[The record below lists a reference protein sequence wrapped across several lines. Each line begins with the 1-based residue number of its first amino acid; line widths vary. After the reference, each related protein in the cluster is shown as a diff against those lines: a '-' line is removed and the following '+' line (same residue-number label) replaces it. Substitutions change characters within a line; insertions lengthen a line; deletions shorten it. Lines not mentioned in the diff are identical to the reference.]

1 MTYADYLINGGLGV
15 LIFFGLTAAACGFAS
30 ALTAAEFG
38 GGVVRW
44 WIICFAGVIVSVFGI
59 VTAMYRGHQ

>member
-15 LIFFGLTAAACGFAS
+15 LILFGLSATIGGFAT
-30 ALTAAEFG
+30 AVTAAEVG
-38 GGVVRW
+38 GSVVRW